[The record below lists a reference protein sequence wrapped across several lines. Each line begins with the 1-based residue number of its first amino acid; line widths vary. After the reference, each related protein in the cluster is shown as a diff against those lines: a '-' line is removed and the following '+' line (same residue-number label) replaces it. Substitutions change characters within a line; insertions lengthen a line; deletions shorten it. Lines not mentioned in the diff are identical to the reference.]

1 MTVDVDGA
9 HTLAGAVSFGASCG
23 QVLLVIA
30 IIIVTVITTII
41 LVIFVIII
49 GMINDHAMHDI

>member
-30 IIIVTVITTII
+30 IIIVNIITTII
-41 LVIFVIII
+41 LVIIVI
-49 GMINDHAMHDI
+49 MHAI